1 MRKEIEKKNDN
12 RNWHES
18 NKSNNNKA
26 TAGKRES

>member
-18 NKSNNNKA
+18 NKSK
-26 TAGKRES
+26 KQEQKPEIK